1 MLIRNLNCETKSSQ
15 QQAQYLKRCKE
26 NISRTAGA
34 PHVYGWDKRSW
45 KVELG
50 SQQAKCRR
58 SRRWKVQKWWTTQ
71 RLPFKVSSA
80 HHTFM
85 KTLLNLQGST
95 LGLCILL
102 GSPQCVVIFLMV
114 DLLLPQSALWPHLIH
129 VVWQSTSLRESLS
142 LSLGFSWWG
151 ILMRVTNVFS
161 SANVFST
168 ANVSSPWF
176 SPMPSPHCT

>member
-34 PHVYGWDKRSW
+34 PHIYGWDKRSW

-102 GSPQCVVIFLMV
+102 GSPQCVVIFFDGGFALTSECV
-114 DLLLPQSALWPHLIH
+114 VATSYTRRLTVNQLERITEPLPGLQ
-129 VVWQSTSLRESLS
+129 
-142 LSLGFSWWG
+142 
-151 ILMRVTNVFS
+151 LMRNFDEGHQRL
-161 SANVFST
+161 FQ
-168 ANVSSPWF
+168 
-176 SPMPSPHCT
+176 C